1 MMPGLDGMETARLM
15 RAEQWSKSTTFVAHS
30 ALRFE
35 QILSRHHHV
44 NFTDYLSSQL
54 ICRRCATS

>member
-1 MMPGLDGMETARLM
+1 MMPGLDGVETARLM
-15 RAEQWSKSTTFVAHS
+15 RAGQWSKSTTFVAHS

-35 QILSRHHHV
+35 QILSRYHDV
-44 NFTDYLSSQL
+44 NFTNYLSSQL